1 MEIIISCTSLDETP
15 QPHIHNLCT
24 EQEEMNLSMAR
35 CVCVYVAMG
44 VSVFNI
50 EFVSA
55 FWGPLGNS
63 YYPSNADNRETGSCV
78 LSSGHCLMVSLDAH

>member
-55 FWGPLGNS
+55 FWGPW
-63 YYPSNADNRETGSCV
+63 ATAIT
-78 LSSGHCLMVSLDAH
+78 HLMLTTVRLDPVC